1 MAIDPVTAIATGVTT
16 VINKIFPDADAKL
29 KAQLEQAQKEIE
41 LHAQNALAQIEVNKI
56 EAGSVNWFIAGARPF
71 VLWACGVA
79 FVYATLLEPL
89 ARFVAQVVFGYKG
102 MFPELDTNLT
112 MQVLLGL
119 LGLGAMRTYEK
130 VTGSE
135 SRRS

>member
-1 MAIDPVTAIATGVTT
+1 MVIDPVTAIATGVTT

-56 EAGSVNWFIAGARPF
+56 EAGSPNWFIAGARPF
-71 VLWACGVA
+71 IMWACGVA
-79 FVYATLLEPL
+79 FVYASLLEPL